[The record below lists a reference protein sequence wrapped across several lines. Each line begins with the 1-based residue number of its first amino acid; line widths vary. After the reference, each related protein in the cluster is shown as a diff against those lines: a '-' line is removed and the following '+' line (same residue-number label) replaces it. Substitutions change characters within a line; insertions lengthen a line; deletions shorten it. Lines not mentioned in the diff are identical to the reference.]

1 MLKRSLIV
9 ALAVVGWTGAAN
21 AMPTN
26 AGFEAGLTG
35 WTVGGNAADAS
46 AIGSLGPIVAPEGS
60 LMAFISTGPNGVATT
75 TLTQSF
81 AALTDPFTFF
91 VDFLTNEDT
100 PDVDFNDTFTVANQ
114 SATLLVLSTFSAFG
128 PAPGTGF
135 NEHTGSH
142 AVILPVGS
150 TEVTFTVSDF
160 GDSSIE
166 SAALIDIA
174 PFPAVDAFGEVPEPG
189 TLALFGAG
197 LLGLG
202 LVRRRRRTA

>member
-35 WTVGGNAADAS
+35 WTVGGDAANAS
-46 AIGSLGPIVAPEGS
+46 AIGSLGPIGPGEGS
-60 LMAFISTGPNGVATT
+60 LMGFISTAPGDVTT
-75 TLTQSF
+75 TSLSQSF
-81 AALTDPFTFF
+81 AALAAPFTFF
-91 VDFLTNEDT
+91 VDFLTDEDT
-100 PDVDFNDTFTVANQ
+100 PDSTFNDTFTVANQ
-114 SATLLVLSTFSAFG
+114 AGTLLTLDTFSAFG

-135 NEHTGSH
+135 FQHTGSH
-142 AVILPVGS
+142 VVVLPVGS
-150 TEVTFTVSDF
+150 TSVTFTVFDV
-160 GDSSIE
+160 DDTIID
-166 SAALIDIA
+166 SAALIDNA
-174 PFPAVDAFGEVPEPG
+174 PFPAVDAFGVPEPG